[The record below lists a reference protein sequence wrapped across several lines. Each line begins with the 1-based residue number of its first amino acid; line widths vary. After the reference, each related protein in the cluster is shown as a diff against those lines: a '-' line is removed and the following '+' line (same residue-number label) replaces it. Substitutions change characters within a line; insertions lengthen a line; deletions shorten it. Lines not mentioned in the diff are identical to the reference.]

1 MSRATPTISEVAEH
15 ADVSVATVSRVLNDN
30 AAVNQAMAARVRR
43 SIEAL
48 GYRPNQVARSM
59 RTQRSRIIAVIVPDV
74 ENPFFTSVV
83 RGIEDEGRAKGLLT
97 VLCNTDN
104 NPKNEREYLRLAVDQ
119 RMDGVILASDMR
131 SLGDFQHHDDPAL
144 TTVLVDR
151 EIEGIHADAVLVDNV
166 LAAKEATAHLLQSGA
181 TRVACVTGP
190 STASTSL
197 QRLDGYRRALADAGI
212 EEQPALVRHAD
223 YRVAG
228 GRAAVEDLLR
238 GPERP
243 DALLVCNNM
252 MTMGAVQVLS
262 ERGVSVPN
270 DMLLVGFDDES
281 WSGYWRPSITTVAQ
295 PARYVGRTAMRLLL
309 DRLEA
314 PNHALQRVVLV
325 PELKIRE
332 SSHR

>member
-1 MSRATPTISEVAEH
+1 MSRASPTISAVAEH
-15 ADVSVATVSRVLNDN
+15 ADVSVATVSRVLNNN

-43 SIEAL
+43 SIDAL
-48 GYRPNQVARSM
+48 GYRPSQVARSM

-104 NPKNEREYLRLAVDQ
+104 NPNNEREYLRLAVDQ

-131 SLGDFQHHDDPAL
+131 TLGDFQEHDDPAL

-151 EIEGIHADAVLVDNV
+151 EIAGIHADAVLVDNV
-166 LAAKEATAHLLQSGA
+166 LGAKEATTHLLQSGA

-190 STASTSL
+190 STATTSL

-212 EEQPALVRHAD
+212 SQQQALFRHAD

-228 GRAAVEDLLR
+228 GRAAVEDLLQ
-238 GPERP
+238 GAERP
-243 DALLVCNNM
+243 DALLVCNNL
-252 MTMGAVQVLS
+252 MTMGALQVLS

-270 DMLLVGFDDES
+270 DMLLVGFDDEA

-309 DRLEA
+309 DRLDA
-314 PNHALQRVVLV
+314 PTHALQRVVLL